1 MKTPAFPTIKIAP
14 LIFLALKDLLKPKII
29 LAICLPIIL
38 AILSWVLVTYFLWD
52 DLQTWSMQFVQFD
65 WVNNLLNFVPS
76 SVNYAGIFF
85 TYLFRILFIVLIIF
99 PMTIV
104 TATILTSLFLV
115 PVLVSEL
122 RKTDFPTLIKKSSS
136 IFTGWGTTLSYSAK
150 YLFAW
155 IGSLPFW
162 FIPFA
167 AVIIPY
173 VLLSWFNS
181 RVFTHEVL
189 TEVATPEEIE
199 LFVSAHSRSLF
210 GLGLATSFLY
220 SMPFVNFFAPLITSA
235 LFSRYCITQF
245 YSDLNYQSNFSAK
258 GPHV

>member
-14 LIFLALKDLLKPKII
+14 LIILALKDLLKPKII
-29 LAICLPIIL
+29 LAICLPIVFAVL
-38 AILSWVLVTYFLWD
+38 AWVFVTYLLWD
-52 DLQTWSMQFVQFD
+52 DLQTWSLHFIQFE
-65 WVNNLLNFVPS
+65 WVKSILNIFPTTLD
-76 SVNYAGIFF
+76 YAGGFF
-85 TYLFRILFIVLIIF
+85 TFLFRVLFVVLFIF

-115 PVLVSEL
+115 PVLVNEL
-122 RKTDFPTLIKKSSS
+122 RQTDFPTLIKKSSS
-136 IFTGWGTTLSYSAK
+136 IFSGWGTTLGYSAK

-155 IGSLPFW
+155 FGSLPFW

-167 AVIIPY
+167 ALIIPY
-173 VLLSWFNS
+173 LLLSWFNS
-181 RVFTHEVL
+181 RVFTYEVL
-189 TEVATPEEIE
+189 IEVAAPEEIKM
-199 LFVSAHSRSLF
+199 FVTAHSRSLF

-220 SMPFVNFFAPLITSA
+220 SIPFVNFFAPLITSA

-245 YSDLNYQSNFSAK
+245 HSDLNYQPSYSVK

>member
-1 MKTPAFPTIKIAP
+1 MKSPAFPTIKITP

-29 LAICLPIIL
+29 LAICLPIML
-38 AILSWVLVTYFLWD
+38 AILSWVFVTYLLWD
-52 DLQTWSMQFVQFD
+52 DLHAWSTQFIQLE
-65 WVNNLLNFVPS
+65 WMKSILNLIPS
-76 SVNYAGIFF
+76 SIDYAENFF
-85 TYLFRILFIVLIIF
+85 TFLFRILFVVLFIF

-104 TATILTSLFLV
+104 TATVLTSLFLV

-122 RKTDFPTLIKKSSS
+122 RKTDFPTLVKKSSS
-136 IFTGWGTTLSYSAK
+136 IFTGWATTLGYSAK

-173 VLLSWFNS
+173 LLLSWFNS
-181 RVFTHEVL
+181 RVFTYEVL
-189 TEVATPEEIE
+189 IEVATPEEIK

-220 SMPFVNFFAPLITSA
+220 SIPIINFIAPLITSA
-235 LFSRYCITQF
+235 LFSRYCLTQF
-245 YSDLNYQSNFSAK
+245 YSDLNFQPSFSAK